1 MWFVGQTLCGSP
13 DRPSL
18 NVQKLK
24 NWATLGKYFLLQK
37 QHNLQRLQITVCND
51 CRLRFATIADYD
63 LQRLQITICNDCR
76 LYSAYN
82 SLYRTG
88 YATSG
93 KNKKISKKSFNR
105 AIKKTFFA
113 LKQVEIFSLNLLF
126 TRFYNVQT

>member
-76 LYSAYN
+76 LQFATIADYTPLTIRYTG
-82 SLYRTG
+82 LDTPPQGRTR
-88 YATSG
+88 
-93 KNKKISKKSFNR
+93 K
-105 AIKKTFFA
+105 
-113 LKQVEIFSLNLLF
+113 
-126 TRFYNVQT
+126 